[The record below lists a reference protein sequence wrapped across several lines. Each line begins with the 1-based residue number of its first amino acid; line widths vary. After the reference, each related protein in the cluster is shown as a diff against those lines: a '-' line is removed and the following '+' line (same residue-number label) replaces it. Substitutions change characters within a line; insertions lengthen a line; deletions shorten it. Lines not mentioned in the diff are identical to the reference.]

1 MIYYYLS
8 GLKLKIFHSGFSI
21 KVTCGLLPVE
31 VNFWFIDLWIN
42 QLIILEFGTL
52 HMEFSYLSDIT
63 GNPVYKEKVEKIRD
77 FISKTERYAFGFTWV
92 CFYWI
97 IIKPQPTLKIN
108 FCSRVEGMFIFS
120 ELRKNGF
127 FCIKYEKWR
136 PASQIAF
143 FYKIF
148 KHNLKFRLFMIMRKI
163 KKLYSLYSCSRDKE
177 EIVIML
183 HFSIKND
190 DIFLIGA
197 QSRCNRILLWIV
209 HATLYTG
216 CPKKHGNSVTNLISS
231 LLWIS
236 IVIPIFLSHNI
247 IMFARFILW

>member
-92 CFYWI
+92 YFYWK

-108 FCSRVEGMFIFS
+108 FCSRVEGMFILS
-120 ELRKNGF
+120 ELRKKGF
-127 FCIKYEKWR
+127 FCIKYKNWR

-143 FYKIF
+143 FT
-148 KHNLKFRLFMIMRKI
+148 R
-163 KKLYSLYSCSRDKE
+163 
-177 EIVIML
+177 
-183 HFSIKND
+183 
-190 DIFLIGA
+190 FL
-197 QSRCNRILLWIV
+197 
-209 HATLYTG
+209 
-216 CPKKHGNSVTNLISS
+216 
-231 LLWIS
+231 
-236 IVIPIFLSHNI
+236 NI
-247 IMFARFILW
+247 IWNLDCLWLWGRLKNVFIVFMQQRQRRNCHNVALFHKTTTSFLLVLMLDVLGYCCE